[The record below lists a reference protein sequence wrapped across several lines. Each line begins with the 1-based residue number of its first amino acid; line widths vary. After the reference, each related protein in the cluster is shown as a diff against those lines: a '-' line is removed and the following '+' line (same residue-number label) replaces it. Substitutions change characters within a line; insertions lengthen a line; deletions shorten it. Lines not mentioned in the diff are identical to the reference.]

1 MLIRRHSNQ
10 TDFTQNLASNV
21 VKFTVSYDA
30 LVYAEAREEAKIPW
44 DTFLGTFG
52 CHLHLFLGMSAIS
65 IVEIFELILQINIHY
80 FGCLHVRSYIS
91 VDLFLFQD
99 QT

>member
-21 VKFTVSYDA
+21 VKFSVSYDA

-44 DTFLGTFG
+44 DTLLGTIG

-65 IVEIFELILQINIHY
+65 IVEILELLVQMNIYLFSSLKYIFE
-80 FGCLHVRSYIS
+80 
-91 VDLFLFQD
+91 
-99 QT
+99 